1 MKIKEFSTLTRDL
14 ENMKKEF
21 NDYSSICP
29 LPFASPI
36 VFNHFNLRKFD
47 FHLKQPSQDVYDVSF
62 KDKGTNDEKAELL
75 TNSVWVLAIE
85 KLNEL
90 IIV

>member
-1 MKIKEFSTLTRDL
+1 
-14 ENMKKEF
+14 MKKEF
-21 NDYSSICP
+21 NDYSSISP

-36 VFNHFNLRKFD
+36 VHNPFNYRKFN
-47 FHLKQPSQDVYDVSF
+47 FIKQPSQDVYDVSF

-75 TNSVWVLAIE
+75 TNSVWVSVIQ
-85 KLNEL
+85 KLNAL